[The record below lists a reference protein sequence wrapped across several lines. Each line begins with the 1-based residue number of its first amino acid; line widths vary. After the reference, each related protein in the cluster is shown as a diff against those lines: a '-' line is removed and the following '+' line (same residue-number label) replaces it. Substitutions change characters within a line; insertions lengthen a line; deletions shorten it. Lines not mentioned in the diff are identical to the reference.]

1 MATTDRSRQRKQRHS
16 KRSLPQT
23 WKLEDAKARFSELVR
38 LARSQG
44 PQTVSVRGEDAV
56 VVISVEE
63 LERLKPAA
71 ASRKPLVPFLESL
84 HLEGLDITREP
95 DHGRDVEL

>member
-1 MATTDRSRQRKQRHS
+1 MPRASGNGPR
-16 KRSLPQT
+16 

-44 PQTVSVRGEDAV
+44 PQTVSVRGQDAV
-56 VVISVEE
+56 VVISVEA

-71 ASRKPLVPFLESL
+71 PDRQPLVAFLESL
-84 HLEGLDITREP
+84 HLHGLDIAR
-95 DHGRDVEL
+95 DADGGRDVEL

>member
-1 MATTDRSRQRKQRHS
+1 MAGASREGRRH
-16 KRSLPQT
+16 LPSNRT
-23 WKLEDAKARFSELVR
+23 WKLEDAKARFSEVVR

-63 LERLKPAA
+63 LDRLKPP
-71 ASRKPLVPFLESL
+71 ASDRKSLVSFLEGL
-84 HLEGLDITREP
+84 HLENLDTTREP
-95 DHGRDVEL
+95 DAGRDVDL